1 MFLLVLSKKRILA
14 RADGG
19 CTSCSSLSACQAIRP
34 FPIGED
40 RSQVFFYGKC
50 SQDNLRSCVIPKEEK
65 EKERENKKSSGAQ
78 NSVVSDEGA
87 ATNSAFY
94 N

>member
-1 MFLLVLSKKRILA
+1 
-14 RADGG
+14 
-19 CTSCSSLSACQAIRP
+19 
-34 FPIGED
+34 
-40 RSQVFFYGKC
+40 
-50 SQDNLRSCVIPKEEK
+50 VIPKEEK